1 MLPLIPAR
9 INFKGKHFS
18 QKSNLRVYNFGC
30 DVKTYMQI
38 IYTVPIVINC
48 NTCGSQMVYH
58 ACYTVQYKS
67 NTLQIELVILR
78 YKCRQCNVTHAIKPE
93 FLASRHQY
101 DTFERQAFVLQYTYS
116 HEAECS
122 LRKLQNKLFPL
133 LPVSH
138 TVMYY
143 WVRIVEVKKQ
153 TVEPLLLAD
162 LQQILPQNDIVGDLA
177 QEAQTVPSTVRDKEY
192 SRKTVVLL
200 QWTNLYTRALDALVH
215 SPATDITTWPYRYLN
230 RILDLLKS
238 HIFL

>member
-1 MLPLIPAR
+1 VLPLIPGR
-9 INFKGKHFS
+9 IKSKGKHFS
-18 QKSNLRVYNFGC
+18 KKNNLRVYNFGC

-38 IYTVPIVINC
+38 IYTVQIVIHC
-48 NTCGSQMVYH
+48 NTCGSQLVYH

-67 NTLQIELVILR
+67 NTLQIEIVILR
-78 YKCRQCNVTHAIKPE
+78 YKCKQCNVTHAIKPE

-101 DTFERQAFVLQYTYS
+101 DTFERQAFVLQYTYF
-116 HEAECS
+116 HEAEYS

-133 LPVSH
+133 VPVSH

-143 WVRIVEVKKQ
+143 WVRIVESKQQ

-162 LQQILPQNDIVGDLA
+162 LQQMLPQNDLVGDLA
-177 QEAQTVPSTVRDKEY
+177 KEAQTVPANVRDKEY

-200 QWTNLYTRALDALVH
+200 QWTSIYTRALGALVP
-215 SPATDITTWPYRYLN
+215 SPAADIATCPYRYLN

>member
-1 MLPLIPAR
+1 MLPLIPGR
-9 INFKGKHFS
+9 IKSKGKHFS

-30 DVKTYMQI
+30 DVKTYMRI
-38 IYTVPIVINC
+38 IHTVQIVIHC
-48 NTCGSQMVYH
+48 NTCGSQLVYH

-67 NTLQIELVILR
+67 NTLQNEIVILR
-78 YKCRQCNVTHAIKPE
+78 YKCKQCNVTHAIKPE

-116 HEAECS
+116 QTECS

-133 LPVSH
+133 VPVSH

-143 WVRIVEVKKQ
+143 WVRIVEAKQQ

-162 LQQILPQNDIVGDLA
+162 LQQMLPQNDLVGDLA
-177 QEAQTVPSTVRDKEY
+177 KEAQTMPNTVRDKEY

-200 QWTNLYTRALDALVH
+200 QWTNIYTRALDAYAP
-215 SPATDITTWPYRYLN
+215 SPAADIATWPYRYLN